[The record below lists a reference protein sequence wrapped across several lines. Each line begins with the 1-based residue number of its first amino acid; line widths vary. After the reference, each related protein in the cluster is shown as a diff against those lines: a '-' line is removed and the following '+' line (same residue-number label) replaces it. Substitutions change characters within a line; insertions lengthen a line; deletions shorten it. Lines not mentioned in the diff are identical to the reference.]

1 MKKIKNATQEVA
13 TNSAAQV
20 AAQEPVMAENNLNA
34 VQVLDKVL
42 SSMEKEKLLEQ
53 DYSTVVHAVHE
64 VLNEFK
70 TSALKKAIKKAF
82 KKTVKARKP
91 KQFFV
96 VPFICEKSSSVAIFY
111 PCDVENYKV
120 YLKYREDAIGYWL
133 GVILTLADGTKVYM
147 YDKRSRDGW
156 VIITE
161 NMLRECACY
170 NGMDANE
177 TFENLLMNYLLNM
190 IDSGGIIIKHPDD
203 LSQLAMPKSSDPM
216 VYYEAMKATNGES
229 LRALQCAVG
238 ARVSEAPEVD
248 IYDHWSNM
256 EEFYS
261 IDTNNAT
268 SESC

>member
-20 AAQEPVMAENNLNA
+20 AAQEPVMADNNLNS
-34 VQVLDKVL
+34 VQILDQIL

-53 DYSTVVHAVHE
+53 DYSTIVQAVDE

-70 TSALKKAIKKAF
+70 SSSLKKTMLKAF
-82 KKTVKARKP
+82 KKAVKASKP

-96 VPFICEKSSSVAIFY
+96 VPFINEKSSRVAIFY

-120 YLKYREDAIGYWL
+120 YRKYRSGAIGHWL

-177 TFENLLMNYLLNM
+177 TFEDLLMNYLLNM

-203 LSQLAMPKSSDPM
+203 LYQLAMPKSSDPM
-216 VYYEAMKATNGES
+216 VYFEAMKATNGES
-229 LRALQCAVG
+229 LRALQCSVG
-238 ARVSEAPEVD
+238 TRVSEAPEVD

-256 EEFYS
+256 SEFYEKGTALVS
-261 IDTNNAT
+261 QVV
-268 SESC
+268 